1 MAHKFTKFAEQ
12 QLSPEALR
20 RRYGVDEDVTVEELA
35 EHLDDSDV
43 KDLQR
48 HREAL
53 LKFLDA
59 SEDDVKITEV
69 TLALDGKP
77 VNAWSVFKRWRSENG
92 MKEKYQWEQ
101 LFIS

>member
-12 QLSPEALR
+12 QLSPEGLR
-20 RRYGVDEDVTVEELA
+20 RRYGFDPFDENVTVEQLA

-43 KDLQR
+43 RDLQR

-92 MKEKYQWEQ
+92 MKEKY
-101 LFIS
+101 